1 MAFSY
6 FMNMEKLSLSIA
18 EKHIK
23 FMTDNNFEDDIV
35 LNDEVLINNLENGFV
50 VITQLSCYLESFLNT
65 IINACMLYSGD
76 VLLKCSVEEK
86 MDLIFM
92 YYQKDWAGIK
102 GDNVWAIHKKT
113 TKVRN
118 GMIHYKR
125 NYVGDGTGIPGF
137 SFEGQEVAEFF
148 TKSNMEKMKQGYVK
162 LAEII
167 ANELGLKIYP
177 GIEIFACDGRDGLVN
192 YVYDPSMIEVDEER
206 FEE

>member
-23 FMTDNNFEDDIV
+23 CMTDNNFEDDIV
-35 LNDEVLINNLENGFV
+35 LNDEALINNLENGFV
-50 VITQLSCYLESFLNT
+50 VITQLSCFFESFLNT
-65 IINACMLYSGD
+65 IINSCMSYNGD
-76 VLLKCSVEEK
+76 TLLKCSVEEK

-92 YYQKDWAGIK
+92 YYKKDWAGIK

-125 NYVGDGTGIPGF
+125 NYVGDGTGIPGY
-137 SFEGQEVAEFF
+137 SFEGQEVADFF
-148 TKSNMEKMKQGYVK
+148 TKSNMKKMKQGYVQ

-167 ANELGLKIYP
+167 AMELGLNICP
-177 GIEIFACDGRDGLVN
+177 DIEIFACDGMNDLVN
-192 YVYDPSMIEVDEER
+192 YVYDPSLTEVDEEG
-206 FEE
+206 